1 VLNFVISVLASLIGG
16 ALLLVI
22 AGTLSQKARWILI
35 GVLSRIL
42 DVDIDYVF
50 GDKKSCEADMRKE
63 IELAHWV
70 CFFAGRGNELQRDTF
85 SSVFSKHASD
95 RLDSFRI
102 LLPETSLPEGQYNW
116 LNQREQELAA
126 FDPAYGDGL
135 LSNQVESNIAF
146 LNSHIKGQK
155 IQLRRYNMPNIGR
168 IVITDRCLFFT
179 PYSKEAHGR
188 HSKVFKFRRQC
199 EMYENM
205 LRFFEQIWA
214 ANQEKAQPAA
224 PADG

>member
-1 VLNFVISVLASLIGG
+1 VMNFVISVLASVIGG

-22 AGTLSQKARWILI
+22 AGNLSQKARWVLI

-50 GDKKSCEADMRKE
+50 KDKKSSEGDMRKE
-63 IELAHWV
+63 IELAHWIL
-70 CFFAGRGNELQRDTF
+70 FFAGRGNELQRDTF
-85 SSVFSKHASD
+85 SSVFSKHTSE

-102 LLPETSLPEGQYNW
+102 LLPETSLPSGEYNW
-116 LNQREQELAA
+116 LNQREQELAT

-135 LSNQVESNIAF
+135 LSNQVESNITF
-146 LNSHIKGQK
+146 LKSHIKDQK
-155 IQLRRYNMPNIGR
+155 IQLRRYNMPNVGR
-168 IVITDRCLFFT
+168 LVITDRCLFYT

-188 HSKVFKFRRQC
+188 HSKVYKFRRHC

-205 LRFFEQIWA
+205 LRFFEQIWT
-214 ANQEKAQPAA
+214 ANENKAQPDA